1 MRQQNEKEIKN
12 VNNVIKNVIKNLGK
26 IIILDFLNYFLK
38 NSYFLK
44 NKSTKECIYLE
55 KHRIA
60 K

>member
-38 NSYFLK
+38 NSYFFK
-44 NKSTKECIYLE
+44 NKGTKECIYLE

>member
-44 NKSTKECIYLE
+44 NKGTKECIYFE

>member
-38 NSYFLK
+38 NSYF
-44 NKSTKECIYLE
+44 
-55 KHRIA
+55 
-60 K
+60 